1 MSVFSNTNGTKMQP
15 VGLDVNNDGT
25 IDRYVDIDTN
35 ADGKV
40 DERVDL
46 NGDGKLDS
54 VALDT
59 DLNGIVDGFLPTDLN
74 NDGKEDYTVKDL
86 NFDGIFDVYSQKT
99 TIVNNTV
106 QSIQNMT
113 EESKKVLDEINKL
126 NQSTNNIAQ
135 KAALDKALSGYIDSM
150 IEAEA
155 TKKTLSMS
163 NQANKQNALL
173 DQQMLA
179 LRHNY
184 NVLSKQTEQYV
195 LDAQVREQLTNLFFT
210 LEKTMMDNTFALAK
224 SVVQS
229 AKY

>member
-1 MSVFSNTNGTKMQP
+1 
-15 VGLDVNNDGT
+15 
-25 IDRYVDIDTN
+25 
-35 ADGKV
+35 
-40 DERVDL
+40 
-46 NGDGKLDS
+46 
-54 VALDT
+54 
-59 DLNGIVDGFLPTDLN
+59 
-74 NDGKEDYTVKDL
+74 
-86 NFDGIFDVYSQKT
+86 
-99 TIVNNTV
+99 
-106 QSIQNMT
+106 
-113 EESKKVLDEINKL
+113 
-126 NQSTNNIAQ
+126 
-135 KAALDKALSGYIDSM
+135 
-150 IEAEA
+150 
-155 TKKTLSMS
+155 MS